1 MKDSWF
7 DRILPLK
14 LRFSLCL
21 GACALAVSG
30 QGRAESVPIVNPGFE
45 HPELADVTN
54 VTFDGGVGGL
64 GPVEGWSSN
73 EPGIG
78 GIIRF
83 DEQYPGRTGS
93 NVLYL
98 HGTGGHNF
106 HTREFDLGEDLQSHT
121 TYVLSFD
128 VVRRAGVTRGN
139 SVVFRAGLYTGADYD
154 SRVPLV
160 QHEGEL
166 LLVDRDG
173 NPADKVRVTL
183 VVTTKEVPPGTKFWI
198 GGDVFDAD
206 EYHRAQFDNFTL
218 DKADKVAE

>member
-1 MKDSWF
+1 MKPPKF
-7 DRILPLK
+7 RVL
-14 LRFSLCL
+14 LCL
-21 GACALAVSG
+21 YALVAVG
-30 QGRAESVPIVNPGFE
+30 QSHAESIEILNAGFE
-45 HPELADVTN
+45 IPELGDVTN
-54 VTFDGGVGGL
+54 ATFDGSVGGAGFL
-64 GPVEGWSSN
+64 QGWNSN

-78 GIIRF
+78 GSIRF

-98 HGTGGHNF
+98 HGTGSQNF
-106 HTREFDLGEDLQSHT
+106 HTREYDLGEDLQSHT

-139 SVVFRAGLYTGADYD
+139 SVVFRAGLYTGVDFD
-154 SRVPLV
+154 SRAPLV

-166 LLVDRDG
+166 MLVDRNG
-173 NPADKVRVTL
+173 SPADKVRVTL
-183 VVTTKEVPPGTKFWI
+183 VATTKEVEPGTKFWI

-218 DKADKVAE
+218 DKANKAGE

>member
-1 MKDSWF
+1 MN
-7 DRILPLK
+7 PLRSGF
-14 LRFSLCL
+14 LL
-21 GACALAVSG
+21 GLCALAAVS
-30 QGRAESVPIVNPGFE
+30 QSHAESIEIVNAGFE
-45 HPELADVTN
+45 TPELGDVTN
-54 VTFDGGVGGL
+54 VTFDGAVGGAGVL
-64 GPVEGWSSN
+64 EGWNSN

-78 GIIRF
+78 GAIRF

-98 HGTGGHNF
+98 HGTGGQNF
-106 HTREFDLGEDLQSHT
+106 HTREYDLGEDLQSNT

-139 SVVFRAGLYTGADYD
+139 SVVFRAGLYTGIDYD

-166 LLVDRDG
+166 MLVDRNG
-173 NPADKVRVTL
+173 SPADKVRVTL
-183 VVTTKEVPPGTKFWI
+183 VVTTKEVEPGTKFWI

-206 EYHRAQFDNFTL
+206 EFHRAQFDNFTL
-218 DKADKVAE
+218 DKADKVGE